1 MTPPRTFPL
10 PFIPLTQLLEQGR
23 ANNVLVAFGR
33 RGASDFG
40 DFSARIAGTIDAIR
54 DYPRGTWLV
63 HCHDSYAAAISF
75 FALLHSGRRALL
87 LPSRQPGVFRG
98 RTEGAIGALLDHDST
113 PPLDMGLPALDP
125 LAATKPGP
133 QHWDPLDRDAFV
145 AEFLTSGTA
154 GESKTVPKQLRHLE
168 DEVAGLETR
177 FEAQLPQ
184 GTRVFATVSPQHIYG
199 LLFRILWPLC
209 AGRAFWR
216 DPVLHPEEFLPS
228 MASEADSLLAT
239 TPVLLKSPKLQRGI
253 APLSGRCRVVF
264 SSGGPLASETA
275 TQIHTVIGHA
285 PIEVLGSTET
295 GGIATRQ
302 QRPGGLESSALWEP
316 LPGVEIDVD
325 SADQRMI
332 VTSPFVSVG
341 PMHTGS
347 SLQSLLTGDR
357 IQLKG
362 NSLFQLDGRADRV
375 VKVGEKRLALPEME
389 QALMAHPWVED
400 AALIVLEVAETA
412 RVHAAVALTDEGARH
427 LEAKGRRDTHRE
439 LSAHLGKQWDG
450 ILMPRVWRFPEHLP
464 RDSQGKLPRKTLQDF
479 FSAPDPAPVLDPL
492 LHAQSRHANS
502 IERTLEVPANL
513 AFLEGHFPGQP
524 IVPGVVQLRW
534 ALDCAQ
540 QWLGAPIP
548 VARIEALK
556 FREVLRPGD
565 RFKLTLELGSA
576 GDRLRILLH
585 SEGRVFSTA
594 RCILREP
601 MQLPEAAQ

>member
-1 MTPPRTFPL
+1 MTSPRTFPL

-23 ANNVLVAFGR
+23 SKTVLVAFGR
-33 RGASDFG
+33 RGASDFD
-40 DFSARIAGTIDAIR
+40 DFRARVAGTIDAIR
-54 DYPRGTWLV
+54 DHPRGTWLV

-75 FALLHSGRRALL
+75 FALLHAGRRALL

-98 RTEGAIGALLDHDST
+98 RTEGAIGALLDQEST
-113 PPLDMGLPALDP
+113 PPVDMGLPRLDP
-125 LAATKPGP
+125 LATTKSGP
-133 QHWDPLDRDAFV
+133 QQWDRLNRDAFA
-145 AEFLTSGTA
+145 AEFLTSGTS
-154 GESKTVPKQLRHLE
+154 GESKTVPKHLRHLE

-177 FEAQLPQ
+177 FEARLSQE
-184 GTRVFATVSPQHIYG
+184 TRVFATVSPQHIYG

-228 MASEADSLLAT
+228 MVSEADSLLAT
-239 TPVLLKSPKLQRGI
+239 TPVLLKSPKLQRGL
-253 APLSGRCRVVF
+253 ATLSGSCRVVF

-275 TQIHTVIGHA
+275 SQIHTAIGQA

-295 GGIATRQ
+295 GGIAIRQ
-302 QRPGGLESSALWEP
+302 QQPGAPEDPALWEP
-316 LPGVEIDVD
+316 LPGVEIDID
-325 SADQRMI
+325 PADQRMI
-332 VTSPFVSVG
+332 VASPFVSVG
-341 PMHTGS
+341 PVHPGS
-347 SLQSLLTGDR
+347 SLQSLVTGDR

-362 NSLFQLDGRADRV
+362 KAGFQLDGRADRV

-389 QALMAHPWVED
+389 RALMTHPWVED
-400 AALIVLEVAETA
+400 AALIVLRVAETA
-412 RVHAAVALTDEGARH
+412 RVHAAVALTAEGAQY
-427 LEAKGRRDTHRE
+427 LEAKGRLQTHSR

-450 ILMPRVWRFPEHLP
+450 ILIPRVWRFPERLP
-464 RDSQGKLPRKTLQDF
+464 RDSQGKLPSKTLQEF
-479 FSAPDPAPVLDPL
+479 FATPDPAPVLDPL
-492 LHAQSRHANS
+492 LHAESRNENS
-502 IERTLEVPANL
+502 FERSLEVPANL

-534 ALDCAQ
+534 ALECAQ

-556 FREVLRPGD
+556 FHEVLRPGD
-565 RFKLTLELGSA
+565 RFDLTLELGTT

-585 SEGRVFSTA
+585 AKHRVFSSA

-601 MQLPEAAQ
+601 MRLPETAQ

>member
-23 ANNVLVAFGR
+23 PTDALVAFGR
-33 RGASDFG
+33 RGASDFE
-40 DFSARIAGTIDAIR
+40 DFCSRVAGTSDAIR

-75 FALLHSGRRALL
+75 FALLHTGRRALL

-98 RTEGAIGALLDHDST
+98 RTEGAIGALLDHEST
-113 PPLDMGLPALDP
+113 PPVDMGLPHLDP

-133 QHWDPLDRDAFV
+133 QQWGRLARDAFA
-145 AEFLTSGTA
+145 AEFLTSGTS
-154 GESKTVPKQLRHLE
+154 GESKTVPKHLRHLE
-168 DEVAGLETR
+168 DEVAGLESR
-177 FEAQLPQ
+177 FEAQLLQ

-228 MASEADSLLAT
+228 MRSEADCLLAT
-239 TPVLLKSPKLQRGI
+239 TPVLLKSPKLQRGL
-253 APLSGRCRVVF
+253 ALLSGTCRVIF
-264 SSGGPLASETA
+264 SSGGPLPSETA
-275 TQIHTVIGHA
+275 SQIHTVLGQA

-295 GGIATRQ
+295 GGIAIRQ
-302 QRPGGLESSALWEP
+302 QQPDGSKVPALWEP
-316 LPGVEIDVD
+316 LPGVRINIDPV
-325 SADQRMI
+325 DQRMI

-341 PMHTGS
+341 AIHPGS
-347 SLQSLLTGDR
+347 SFQSLLTGDR

-362 NSLFQLDGRADRV
+362 KAGFQLDGRADRI

-412 RVHAAVALTDEGARH
+412 RVHAAVALTAEGARH
-427 LEAKGRRDTHRE
+427 LGAKGRRDTHRE
-439 LSAHLGKQWDG
+439 LSAHLGKKWDG
-450 ILMPRVWRFPEHLP
+450 ILMPRVWRFPERLP
-464 RDSQGKLPRKTLQDF
+464 RDSQGKLPSKLLQEF
-479 FSAPDPAPVLDPL
+479 FSAPDPAPVLDPV
-492 LHAQSRHANS
+492 LHAESRHQNS
-502 IERTLEVPANL
+502 IERSLEVPANL

-540 QWLGAPIP
+540 AWLGAPVP
-548 VARIEALK
+548 VIRIEALK
-556 FREVLRPGD
+556 FRDVLRPGD
-565 RFKLTLELGSA
+565 RFDLTLELSSG
-576 GDRLRILLH
+576 GDRLRVLLH
-585 SEGRVFSTA
+585 AKDRVFSTA

-601 MQLPEAAQ
+601 MRLPETAQ